1 MQLSTRKMQKTGVNM
16 SPTVQIFLVAYR
28 VYTPQQYLPSL
39 PDLKTLPSPV
49 NRNNEVH
56 HVNGLCI
63 FVDGGTRLLMLS
75 N

>member
-1 MQLSTRKMQKTGVNM
+1 M

-56 HVNGLCI
+56 HVNWFI
-63 FVDGGTRLLMLS
+63 FVYGGTCLLILLD
-75 N
+75 